1 MQNNHAAAQQENE
14 KLKKQMEKTKKK
26 HVLEMATMKNY
37 LAESRLP
44 DSALEPYYCEKPET
58 VESVAPVHE
67 SQSWRTA
74 FAPAYE
80 QN

>member
-1 MQNNHAAAQQENE
+1 LQNNYAEAQQENE
-14 KLKKQMEKTKKK
+14 KLKKQIEKIKKK
-26 HVLEMATMKNY
+26 HGLEIATMKNY

-44 DSALEPYYCEKPET
+44 ESALEPYYSAEPEI
-58 VESVAPVHE
+58 VEEFAAPINE

-80 QN
+80 